1 MKYVSVEFVKLQRS
15 LSWAVVILLP
25 VIAVASGSMSS
36 VASDGGLDDGWHT
49 LWIRSIGFYG
59 MALLP
64 VGIAILASLT
74 WRTEHRNGN
83 WNALMS
89 TSVPTSTMVLSKAA
103 AVAILSAL
111 MQVVLVLTV
120 VGFGKI
126 AFDLPGMLPGRY
138 LVSSV
143 LVIIASVPV
152 AALQSGL
159 SMYFRS
165 FAAPVAVALVATGV
179 STTALLTDMTAII
192 AVPYAT
198 ATYATQLGTSL
209 VEASNTSFD
218 AAGISAGTAGLVTSV
233 SVAATAAIAIVTTWI
248 LNRSDT
254 RA

>member
-1 MKYVSVEFVKLQRS
+1 
-15 LSWAVVILLP
+15 
-25 VIAVASGSMSS
+25 
-36 VASDGGLDDGWHT
+36 
-49 LWIRSIGFYG
+49 

-64 VGIAILASLT
+64 VGIAILASLI

-89 TSVPTSTMVLSKAA
+89 TSVPTSTTVLSKTA
-103 AVAILSAL
+103 AVAVLSAL
-111 MQVVLVLTV
+111 MQIVLVLTV

-126 AFDLPGMLPGRY
+126 LFDLPGMLPPQY
-138 LVSSV
+138 LMSSV
-143 LVIIASVPV
+143 LVIIACVPV

-159 SMYFRS
+159 STFFRS
-165 FAAPVAVALVATGV
+165 FAAPVAIALVATGI
-179 STTALLTDMTAII
+179 STTALLVDISAVI

-218 AAGISAGTAGLVTSV
+218 AAGISVGTAGLVAAV
-233 SVAATAAIAIVTTWI
+233 SSAATAVIVIVTTWI